1 MDEQKK
7 ITRKELDAMAREK
20 GVKNYLKYNRF
31 ELAEKGGIEL
41 PRPKLRQ
48 KKTRKTRSVE
58 IFNSD
63 GTTTTYPSINKAAKA
78 LGKHAMQLYAM
89 AVSSD
94 VKFLS

>member
-7 ITRKELDAMAREK
+7 ITRKELDAIAREK

-48 KKTRKTRSVE
+48 KK
-58 IFNSD
+58 
-63 GTTTTYPSINKAAKA
+63 NKENTF
-78 LGKHAMQLYAM
+78 G
-89 AVSSD
+89 
-94 VKFLS
+94 

>member
-1 MDEQKK
+1 MYIIKEWTNK
-7 ITRKELDAMAREK
+7 RKLHA
-20 GVKNYLKYNRF
+20 KNWTQWLLAWNRF

-78 LGKHAMQLYAM
+78 LGKHAMQLYTM
-89 AVSSD
+89 AASSD